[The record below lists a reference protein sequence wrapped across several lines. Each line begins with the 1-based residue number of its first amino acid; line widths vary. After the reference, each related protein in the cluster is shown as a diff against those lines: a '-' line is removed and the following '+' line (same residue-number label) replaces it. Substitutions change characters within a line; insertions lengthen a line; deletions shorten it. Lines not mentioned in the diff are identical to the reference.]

1 MRKKARDNDQCTDL
15 HLHSIYYRLGSR
27 VSPRMSS
34 AQQPRICS
42 PALISTSPA
51 AGGSSS
57 HRTAS
62 PKCLLT
68 AEAPYIACADT
79 HTNSESQCQESRQM
93 DMMMAAERRR
103 AEEELLQPVH
113 AACLALPV
121 VQAPPRPGECAAARR
136 DRFRRRH
143 GERWGCRRAWIASE
157 RVRVRSAGCG

>member
-1 MRKKARDNDQCTDL
+1 MLMKTRLREFAHNHMLSRSDQ
-15 HLHSIYYRLGSR
+15 HLSCSGRVQLPQNSIAEVPANSRGAVHRLRRHAYKQREPVSR
-27 VSPRMSS
+27 V
-34 AQQPRICS
+34 
-42 PALISTSPA
+42 
-51 AGGSSS
+51 
-57 HRTAS
+57 
-62 PKCLLT
+62 
-68 AEAPYIACADT
+68 
-79 HTNSESQCQESRQM
+79 SRQM

-121 VQAPPRPGECAAARR
+121 VQAPPRPGERAAARR

>member
-1 MRKKARDNDQCTDL
+1 MYCLLFYTPAAKWSTKSYLLMKT
-15 HLHSIYYRLGSR
+15 RLR
-27 VSPRMSS
+27 EF
-34 AQQPRICS
+34 AHNH

-121 VQAPPRPGECAAARR
+121 VQAPPRPGERAAARR
-136 DRFRRRH
+136 DRFRRHH
-143 GERWGCRRAWIASE
+143 GERRGCHRAWIASE